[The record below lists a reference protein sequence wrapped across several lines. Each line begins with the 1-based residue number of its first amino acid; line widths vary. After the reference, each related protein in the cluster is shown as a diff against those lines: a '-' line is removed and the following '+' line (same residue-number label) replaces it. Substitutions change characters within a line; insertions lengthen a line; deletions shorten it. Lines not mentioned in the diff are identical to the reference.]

1 MGREHT
7 SNRTSSISVI
17 VVGRER
23 IELGRNSLVVG
34 YGSGARALER
44 SSDREQLEFAHAK
57 SRRQTATP
65 FEISTCRLHLPSE
78 YRQQRYIRYSRR
90 K

>member
-17 VVGRER
+17 VVGRENR
-23 IELGRNSLVVG
+23 AWTELNVVG